1 MLKDKDFDTIEN
13 QITKL
18 YSELE
23 LDMIEGISTRIA
35 NVGYINTVAYNNVVI
50 LEQMGLMHDEIIRL
64 VAEANGKNIE
74 EIETIF
80 QNAGLKALKRDNKI
94 YKLAGIKDIA
104 ISKKTVERL
113 KERAIKTG
121 SNIIKLTNTLAN
133 VSQTQFINAINKA
146 YLETSTGVKS
156 YTEAISGAVKKVSKQ
171 GAIVQYPSGAKRSV
185 ESAVRANVVTSL
197 NQTYTELQLD
207 RGKELGWNLYEVSA
221 HSGARPEHA
230 SWQGKVYTEKELR
243 DICGYETVTGLC
255 GVNCR
260 HTFSPYYKGSTRT
273 YSNKELK
280 DYKNEKVTYNGQ
292 EISKYNAS
300 QMQRAM
306 ERNIR
311 NNKKEIAGLQ
321 GILLSNNKDIDRKEI
336 EDNLQKVKN
345 KLKQNNSKLNDF
357 VKQTD
362 NKKDYSRLII

>member
-35 NVGYINTVAYNNVVI
+35 NVCYINTVAYNNVVI

-171 GAIVQYPSGAKRSV
+171 GAIVQYPSGTKRSV

-230 SWQGKVYTEKELR
+230 EWQGKVYTEKELY
-243 DICGYETVTGLC
+243 DKCGYETITGLC

-362 NKKDYSRLII
+362 SKKDYSRLII